1 MDISKIRKDFPIL
14 TRKMS
19 DKPLVYLDNGA
30 TTLKPQPVIDAVV
43 NYYTYLGA
51 NAHRGDYE
59 MSAQVDAAFEGARV
73 RTQKFLNAKHKEEIV
88 FTSGSSEGLNLVA
101 MMVTEQLLHEG
112 DVILSDE
119 SEHASSI
126 LPWMQ
131 AGKKKEL
138 KSITF
143 LWMKRVRS
151 QLKTLKVS

>member
-73 RTQKFLNAKHKEEIV
+73 PRTFYIV
-88 FTSGSSEGLNLVA
+88 CRLA
-101 MMVTEQLLHEG
+101 P
-112 DVILSDE
+112 
-119 SEHASSI
+119 A
-126 LPWMQ
+126 PC
-131 AGKKKEL
+131 
-138 KSITF
+138 
-143 LWMKRVRS
+143 S
-151 QLKTLKVS
+151 QLDTR

>member
-19 DKPLVYLDNGA
+19 DKPLVDLDNGA

-73 RTQKFLNAKHKEEIV
+73 RTQKFLNPKHKEEIV

-112 DVILSDE
+112 DVIS
-119 SEHASSI
+119 
-126 LPWMQ
+126 
-131 AGKKKEL
+131 
-138 KSITF
+138 
-143 LWMKRVRS
+143 
-151 QLKTLKVS
+151 

>member
-59 MSAQVDAAFEGARV
+59 MSAQSMRLLKGSCSYSKILKCETQRRNRIYFRFE
-73 RTQKFLNAKHKEEIV
+73 
-88 FTSGSSEGLNLVA
+88 
-101 MMVTEQLLHEG
+101 
-112 DVILSDE
+112 
-119 SEHASSI
+119 
-126 LPWMQ
+126 
-131 AGKKKEL
+131 
-138 KSITF
+138 
-143 LWMKRVRS
+143 
-151 QLKTLKVS
+151 